1 MEILFLL
8 SAVVGSAVVVL
19 QTVLSVFG
27 IEHGGGHDLHL
38 DHDAAHA
45 HAAGFQ
51 LLSLRSV
58 AAGLAF
64 FGLAGLISLKVQLP
78 LWIAVSAALAASLL
92 AMLGVAFVLR
102 TLGRLESDGSIRIEG
117 AVGLPATVYLGI
129 PGRNAGMGKITMTLD
144 QRTVE
149 YQATT
154 AGDALPTGTPV
165 TIVDITGSDV
175 LEVVATPLIDQGD

>member
-8 SAVVGSAVVVL
+8 CAIVGSVVVVL
-19 QTVLSVFG
+19 QTVLSLFG
-27 IEHGGGHDLHL
+27 IDHGAGHDVHL
-38 DHDAAHA
+38 GHDGAHDHS
-45 HAAGFQ
+45 AGLQ
-51 LLSLRSV
+51 ILSLRSV

-92 AMLGVAFVLR
+92 AMLGVAFLLR
-102 TLGRLESDGSIRIEG
+102 MLGRLESDGTVRIEG
-117 AVGLPATVYLGI
+117 AVGLPATVYLTI
-129 PGRNAGMGKITMTLD
+129 PANNAGMGKISMTLD

-154 AGDALPTGTPV
+154 AGAALPTGTPV
-165 TIVDITGSDV
+165 TIVDITGSDI
-175 LEVVATPLIDQGD
+175 LEVVATPHIDQGD